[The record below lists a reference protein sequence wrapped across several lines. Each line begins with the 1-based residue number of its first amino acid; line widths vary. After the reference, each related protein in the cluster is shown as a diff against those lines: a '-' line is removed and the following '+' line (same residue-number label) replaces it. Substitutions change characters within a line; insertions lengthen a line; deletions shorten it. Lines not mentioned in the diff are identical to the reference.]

1 MAEKERG
8 RDERKNAEKV
18 RRPLSDAGRR
28 RPTLPK
34 TCISAR
40 RKILLT
46 TAASP
51 RTILTNTAS
60 CRCC

>member
-18 RRPLSDAGRR
+18 RRPLSAAGRR
-28 RPTLPK
+28 RSTLPK
-34 TCISAR
+34 TCVSAR
-40 RKILLT
+40 REILLT

-60 CRCC
+60 CRRC